1 MPQLTDGSAG
11 SQVPPGHNDTL
22 FARAGGMGWFEAVAD
37 RFYAGVVDDPV
48 LMPMY
53 PANLDDARRHLALFL
68 AQYWGGPSTYSEQR
82 GHPRLRMRH
91 VGFPI
96 DQAARDAWYG
106 HMATAVRSGGLEP
119 ADEAAMLDYLAAAAD
134 HLRNHQ

>member
-1 MPQLTDGSAG
+1 MAADSGS
-11 SQVPPGHNDTL
+11 TL
-22 FARAGGMGWFEAVAD
+22 YERAGGMAWFEGVAE
-37 RFYAGVVDDPV
+37 RFYVGVVTDPV

-53 PANLDDARRHLALFL
+53 PADLDAARRHLALFL
-68 AQYWGGPSTYSEQR
+68 AQYWGGPTTYSEQR

-91 VGFPI
+91 VSFPI

-106 HMATAVRSGGLEP
+106 HMADAVRRGGLEP

-134 HLRNHQ
+134 HLRNHP